1 MIECGRSSTVSAASV
16 AKEITCSITFCSSRT
31 LPGHGYCCRISIASG
46 ATVQELPARVAE
58 QLGLEQRLRQPR
70 AVDRDER
77 RVRAR
82 RTRVNV
88 ACDHVLAHAALA
100 RDQNLAVSRGNF
112 RRGGQDRHHAWGAG
126 DEEGLGDVLA
136 ARRRI
141 HGSGLRPITATCGA
155 RDVAGGSN
163 TLAGIAIGVPHRRSV
178 RTVNGSAHGTY
189 LLNSRGDSRS
199 SITPRA

>member
-1 MIECGRSSTVSAASV
+1 MRQLQAPHLVAVRAGEAA
-16 AKEITCSITFCSSRT
+16 
-31 LPGHGYCCRISIASG
+31 
-46 ATVQELPARVAE
+46 ARVAE

-70 AVDRDER
+70 AIDRDER

-163 TLAGIAIGVPHRRSV
+163 TLAGIAIGVPHRRRV

-199 SITPRA
+199 SITPRAITFITHVRSVRHRLCCALHRGITIALMKS